1 MSHSGDHGLIAVARA
16 AQVGVDIEEMSAREG
31 LRALA
36 ASVFS
41 EEEMQDLHEVS
52 DSELAVPFLTCWT
65 RKEACLKALGVGLT
79 VEPKAVHVGIRPL
92 RSQARIP
99 EVGAC
104 ESVEVASLPQDEH
117 CVSALAVA
125 GGYSRTRL
133 LQWEP

>member
-1 MSHSGDHGLIAVARA
+1 
-16 AQVGVDIEEMSAREG
+16 
-31 LRALA
+31 
-36 ASVFS
+36 
-41 EEEMQDLHEVS
+41 MQDLHEVS

-104 ESVEVASLPQDEH
+104 ESVEVASPP
-117 CVSALAVA
+117 
-125 GGYSRTRL
+125 SRTSTVSRHSRSL
-133 LQWEP
+133 ADTRVPGCSSGSRSA